1 MTTRAN
7 RAVVVVSG
15 LLGLAALAAA
25 PRLVAARSEERPRPA
40 PAFPTSDAKAWIG
53 EPARWKDLAGRVVML
68 EVWTFECINCRRT
81 IPFVRA
87 ARERH
92 AAEGLAVVGVHTPEL
107 DSERDPAAVRRA
119 VAEHGL
125 DYPHLLDNDFRY
137 WRALGNEYW
146 PTTYL
151 VDRCGR
157 IRHRQIGEVHD
168 GQPSGRAVEERLQQL
183 LAESAADCKG

>member
-1 MTTRAN
+1 MGAWV
-7 RAVVVVSG
+7 AAG
-15 LLGLAALAAA
+15 LLGIVGLAAA
-25 PRLVAARSEERPRPA
+25 PRLIAARGDEPPWPA
-40 PAFPTSDAKAWIG
+40 PAFPTNDRKAWIG
-53 EPARWKDLAGRVVML
+53 EPASWKDLAGRVVMI

-92 AAEGLAVVGVHTPEL
+92 AAEGLAVVGIHSPEF

-168 GQPSGRAVEERLQQL
+168 GQPSGRAVEEHLQQL
-183 LAESAADCKG
+183 LAETAADCKG